1 MHYGNKQ
8 RGTKWSVIEIYLGEV
23 VKFMGIYGLLG
34 ETLKHSISPRLH
46 SIILKKIMV
55 EGTYELF
62 ETQKEE
68 VKNTINRFKDMGVV
82 GVNVTIPYKTT
93 IMKYI
98 DETIGTAKN
107 IGAVNTICFKN
118 KKTIGYNT
126 DYTGFGMLLKNNNID
141 TNNKKAVILGNGG
154 AAKAVIEYLIDN
166 GISEITIVSRSINE
180 SEGIKDK
187 KEFNIIPYEKMPYL
201 KDKDIIINC
210 TPCGMY
216 PSVDNCPIEK
226 SSIAKVSSVVDL
238 IYNPKETLLLKH
250 AKELNKKAVNGLYML
265 IGQAI
270 AAQEIWQDKKIDKSI
285 INSVYEELR

>member
-1 MHYGNKQ
+1 
-8 RGTKWSVIEIYLGEV
+8 
-23 VKFMGIYGLLG
+23 MGIYGLLG

-68 VKNTINRFKDMGVV
+68 VKNTINTFKDMGVV

-98 DETIGTAKN
+98 DETIGTAKK